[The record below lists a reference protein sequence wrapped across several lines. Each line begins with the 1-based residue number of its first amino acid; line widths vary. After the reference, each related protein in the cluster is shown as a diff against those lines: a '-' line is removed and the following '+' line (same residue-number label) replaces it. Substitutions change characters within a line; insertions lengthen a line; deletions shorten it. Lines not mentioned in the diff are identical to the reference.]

1 MHDQAPKAHETNG
14 IHCVERLSSLKA
26 THLMDSPQEEVFD
39 RAVRLAAKL
48 TGRPVSLLSLVDGT
62 RQFFKAATGLEG
74 WAAEQ
79 RQTPLSHSFCQYVV
93 ETDAPLIV
101 TDARNDERLNNNSGI
116 EDLGIV
122 AYLGVPVHAPDGQP
136 LGSFCVI
143 DGQAHAWDDDDLV
156 VLRDLAAMIEIELE
170 LRETARQNTIL
181 LDEMNHRIKNLFTL
195 LGGMVR
201 QTARDAQDTQQM
213 SEAITGRLQ
222 ALSAAHALILPK
234 ADEQSQTDK
243 SVSLDDLART
253 VLSPYPET
261 QIQIDGA
268 AVTLGP
274 KAAVAFAL
282 SLHELATNAAK
293 YGAFNEAEGRVTIH
307 WNVTGDTLGLTWREA
322 MAEELHLGM
331 TNSGF
336 GSRLLQMNI
345 ETQLGGTLQR
355 ELTAGGIHVGF
366 SVPMTALLR

>member
-14 IHCVERLSSLKA
+14 IHCFERLSSLKA

-293 YGAFNEAEGRVTIH
+293 YGAFSEAEGRVTIH

>member
-1 MHDQAPKAHETNG
+1 MNEQAPLTQDTHR
-14 IHCVERLSSLKA
+14 IQCVERLTSLDA
-26 THLMDSPQEEVFD
+26 TNLMDSPQEEVFD

-74 WAAEQ
+74 WVAEQ
-79 RQTPLSHSFCQYVV
+79 RQTPLSHSFCQHVV

-101 TDARNDERLNNNSGI
+101 SDARSDERLSCNSGI
-116 EDLGIV
+116 DDLGIV

-156 VLRDLAAMIEIELE
+156 VLRDLAAMIETELE

-201 QTARDAQDTQQM
+201 QTARDSDDTKQM
-213 SEAITGRLQ
+213 SDAITGRLQ

-234 ADEQSQTDK
+234 AGEQSHTDK
-243 SVSLDDLART
+243 SVTLDALART
-253 VLSPYPET
+253 VLSPYPDA

-268 AVTLGP
+268 DVTLGP

-293 YGAFNEAEGRVTIH
+293 YGAFSETAGRVAIH
-307 WNVTGDTLGLTWREA
+307 WNVTSDKLGLTWREA
-322 MAEELHLGM
+322 MPEDLHVDM
-331 TNSGF
+331 KSSGF
-336 GSRLLQMNI
+336 GSRLLQMNV
-345 ETQLGGTLQR
+345 EAQLGGTLQR
-355 ELTAGGIHVGF
+355 ESTADGIHVGF
-366 SVPMTALLR
+366 NVPMASLVH